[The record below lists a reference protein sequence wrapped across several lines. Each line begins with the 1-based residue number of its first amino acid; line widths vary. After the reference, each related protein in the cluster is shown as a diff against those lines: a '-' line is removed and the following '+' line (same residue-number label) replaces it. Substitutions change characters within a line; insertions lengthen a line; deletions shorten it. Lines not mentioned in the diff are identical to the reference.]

1 MKRPLSILLASTLLA
16 TSISAMAE
24 TRVGFVYVG
33 PKSDY
38 GYNYAQD
45 QGRLYLEENLDDVE
59 TVYFENIPE
68 NADVQ
73 RVMERMIR
81 SGVDIVFP
89 TSYGYLDHAL
99 KVAEKYPDVHFAHS
113 GGLKTS
119 DNLMTYFAEID
130 QAMYLAG
137 ITAGMTTETNQ
148 LGFIAAHPI
157 PQVLRNIN
165 AFTRGARSV
174 NPEVTTSVIWTS
186 GWSDP
191 SKESEAAEAL
201 IDDGADVLTGHVDSP
216 INYVQV
222 AEERGVYSVG
232 YHADASKFAP
242 EGWLVGAVWNWGP
255 MMVDIVESIEDGTWE
270 PEHLRGDLLTEA
282 TMLSDFGSAVSDET
296 IAEVEDRRK
305 LIMDEEFQVW
315 AGPIIAQDGTVLDE
329 EGDTMTL
336 EETEKMDFLVEGVE
350 GRLP

>member
-1 MKRPLSILLASTLLA
+1 
-16 TSISAMAE
+16 MAD
-24 TRVGFVYVG
+24 TKVGYIYVG

-45 QGRLYLEENLDDVE
+45 QGRLYLEENMDDVE
-59 TVYFENIPE
+59 TLYFENIPE

-81 SGVDIVFP
+81 SGVTVVFP

-99 KVAEKYPDVHFAHS
+99 KVAEKYPDIHFAHS
-113 GGLKTS
+113 GGLKTA

-137 ITAGMTTETNQ
+137 IAAGMTTKTDK

-165 AFTRGARSV
+165 AFTRGAQSV
-174 NPEVTTSVIWTS
+174 NPEVTTSIIWTS

-191 SKESEAAEAL
+191 SKESEAASAL

-242 EGWLVGAVWNWGP
+242 KGWLVGAIWNWGP
-255 MMVDIVESIEDGTWE
+255 MMVDIVQSTQDGSFK
-270 PEHLRGDLLTEA
+270 PQHLRGDLLTDA
-282 TMLSDFGSAVSDET
+282 AQLSSFGSAVSDAAV
-296 IAEVEDRRK
+296 AEVTARQK
-305 LIMDEEFQVW
+305 LIMEGDYQVW
-315 AGPIIAQDGTVLDE
+315 AGPIVAQDGTMLVP
-329 EGDTMTL
+329 EGETMTL
-336 EETEKMDFLVEGVE
+336 EQTEKMDFLVEGVK
-350 GRLP
+350 GRLR

>member
-1 MKRPLSILLASTLLA
+1 MKRPLSILLVSTLLA
-16 TSISAMAE
+16 TSTSAMAE
-24 TRVGFVYVG
+24 TKVGFVYVG

-45 QGRLYLEENLDDVE
+45 QGRLYLEEHLEDVE

-81 SGVDIVFP
+81 SGVEIVFP

-137 ITAGMTTETNQ
+137 IAAGMTTETNK

-201 IDDGADVLTGHVDSP
+201 IDNGADVLTGHVDSP

-242 EGWLVGAVWNWGP
+242 KGWLVGAVWNWGP
-255 MMVDIVESIEDGTWE
+255 MMVDIVESVEDGSWE
-270 PEHLRGDLLTEA
+270 SRHLRGDLLTGA
-282 TMLSDFGSAVSDET
+282 ARLSDFGSAVSDKT
-296 IAEVEDRRK
+296 IAEVEDRRQM
-305 LIMDEEFQVW
+305 IMDGKYQVW
-315 AGPIIAQDGTVLDE
+315 AGPIIGQNGTVIVA

-336 EETEKMDFLVEGVE
+336 QETEKMDFLVEGVE